1 MTLEVLQIVWFILY
15 AILLIGYAILDG
27 FDLGIGALS
36 LFAKDE
42 NERAI
47 HMNAIAPVWDGN
59 EVWLLT
65 AGGAL
70 FAAFPPV
77 SRRYFQVSTSPT
89 PVAGRFQRRLLCIR
103 NQRILKMASF
113 LGLAFGIGSLFNS
126 LWIT

>member
-77 SRRYFQVSTSPT
+77 YAAVFSGFY
-89 PVAGRFQRRLLCIR
+89 I
-103 NQRILKMASF
+103 
-113 LGLAFGIGSLFNS
+113 AF
-126 LWIT
+126 